1 MLCGILDGKGVWG
14 RRDTCICMAESLR
27 YLLETALFV
36 NQLCVCVCARVCAC
50 SATPTPIQNQKLKK
64 NKNVHRYKNLV
75 EKLMQKKRA
84 GREISDD

>member
-1 MLCGILDGKGVWG
+1 MGREFGGEGIHVYVWLSPFA
-14 RRDTCICMAESLR
+14 IYWKQH
-27 YLLETALFV
+27 YLSIS
-36 NQLCVCVCARVCAC
+36 CVCVCARVCAC

-64 NKNVHRYKNLV
+64 NKNDHRYKNLV